1 MPRYDSIQSRL
12 ETVRPP
18 RVRLTYDVQVGD
30 AIEHKELP
38 FVVGV
43 LGDFS
48 GADGGSAAPRPRLK
62 DRRFVPVDV
71 DNFDEVLRGIA
82 PSLRLRV
89 ADRLSSRVG
98 EPVSEPGGELGV
110 ELRFERLEDFRPESV
125 VRQVE
130 PLRRLLEAR
139 TRLADLRNKM
149 AGNERLEEL
158 LVQALHEPAALLA
171 IGHDTPAV
179 SE

>member
-12 ETVRPP
+12 EKVRPP

-48 GADGGSAAPRPRLK
+48 GADGGAATPRGRLK

-71 DNFDEVLRGIA
+71 DSFDDVLRGVA

-89 ADRLSSRVG
+89 ADTLS
-98 EPVSEPGGELGV
+98 PAGGELGV
-110 ELRFERLEDFRPESV
+110 ELHFERLEDFRPEAV
-125 VRQVE
+125 VQQVE

-139 TRLADLRNKM
+139 ARLADLRNKM
-149 AGNERLEEL
+149 AGNERLEDL
-158 LVQALHEPAALLA
+158 LQHALREPATLAA
-171 IGHDTPAV
+171 IGHDAAPTG
-179 SE
+179 E

>member
-48 GADGGSAAPRPRLK
+48 GADGGTAAERPRLK

-89 ADRLSSRVG
+89 ADRLSAQVG
-98 EPVSEPGGELGV
+98 GPGGELGV

-158 LVQALHEPAALLA
+158 LVHALREPATLVA
-171 IGHDTPAV
+171 IGHDAPAA